1 MEINN
6 IQVHNDPTLL
16 QKKVESAA
24 KKMEDEKLKE
34 VCKEF
39 ESIFLSTMLKEMKK
53 TIPDDGLIE
62 KGMGTEIFEDMYIDE
77 ISQEVSKDGDG
88 IGIAKMLYEQFNKG
102 YVSW

>member
-62 KGMGTEIFEDMYIDE
+62 KGMATEIFEDMYIDE
-77 ISQEVSKDGDG
+77 VSQEVSKDGDG